1 MPGLKVLA
9 CETKDEMLTELCED
23 IDSLDYL
30 RAEILSTLQSSQ
42 PLSVKK
48 GLIAIGVNSELDKL
62 RNQSNYGEELFKNL
76 EAELRN
82 SLNIPSL
89 KVRYNRQI
97 GWYIEVTKT
106 HLEKVPKEWIRKQQ
120 MTNGSRY
127 ITDELKQ
134 WEDNLLNSKTK
145 ANLLEYEIF
154 KELREK
160 CKQKC
165 QQLNNISDSVATVDV
180 LQGLAEIARKRAWV
194 CLR

>member
-1 MPGLKVLA
+1 M
-9 CETKDEMLTELCED
+9 
-23 IDSLDYL
+23 
-30 RAEILSTLQSSQ
+30 
-42 PLSVKK
+42 
-48 GLIAIGVNSELDKL
+48 
-62 RNQSNYGEELFKNL
+62 
-76 EAELRN
+76 
-82 SLNIPSL
+82 
-89 KVRYNRQI
+89 RYNRQI

-106 HLEKVPKEWIRKQQ
+106 HLEKVPNEWIRKQQ

-154 KELREK
+154 KDLREK

-194 CLR
+194 CPTITNEYNLSIQDAKHPVLGQDTGFVPNHVDFS